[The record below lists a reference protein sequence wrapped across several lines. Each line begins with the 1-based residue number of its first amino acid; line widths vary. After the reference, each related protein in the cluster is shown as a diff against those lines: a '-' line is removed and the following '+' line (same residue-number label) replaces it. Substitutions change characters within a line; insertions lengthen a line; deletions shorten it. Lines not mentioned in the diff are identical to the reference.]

1 MKKELILLE
10 SKYLEGNN
18 FEEIFKD
25 AIENYFKNS
34 NSA

>member
-10 SKYLEGNN
+10 SNFSEENN